1 VELVV
6 NLYEFLKK
14 LGGPIS
20 IPYFEA
26 DSIHD
31 TVTAPLRMVNE
42 RLPVFTEYKEDLQAV
57 SAG

>member
-6 NLYEFLKK
+6 NRYEFLKK
-14 LGGPIS
+14 LGGLIG

-26 DSIHD
+26 DSIHG

-42 RLPVFTEYKEDLQAV
+42 RLSGFTEYQGDLQA
-57 SAG
+57 A